1 MKGRLH
7 TRYAPVR
14 RFLPPKGLLPRLAC
28 VRPAASVHPEPGS
41 NSSSLKSLISYRLNW
56 LSLKQFKSSCA
67 VSLFLMNLSSFF
79 FAFSK
84 RVQIYNIFFNLQ
96 MFLKKFL
103 FFIFSLNLLRFS
115 KRVQNYNFFSKLPN
129 LFSIFFHLFFFASYI
144 PSHFAV
150 AKVILFYPIIQM
162 FYKLFLKYFILYWL
176 LDN

>member
-1 MKGRLH
+1 M
-7 TRYAPVR
+7 R
-14 RFLPPKGLLPRLAC
+14 RFLYPKILLPRLAC

-103 FFIFSLNLLRFS
+103 FFLFFSSNLLRFS

-129 LFSIFFHLFFFASYI
+129 LFSKFFSFLFSRLIYSLSFCGCKGNTFLSY
-144 PSHFAV
+144 
-150 AKVILFYPIIQM
+150 YPNV
-162 FYKLFLKYFILYWL
+162 L
-176 LDN
+176 

>member
-1 MKGRLH
+1 M
-7 TRYAPVR
+7 R
-14 RFLPPKGLLPRLAC
+14 RFLYPKILLPRLAC

-79 FAFSK
+79 SLSLSGCKFTTFFLISK
-84 RVQIYNIFFNLQ
+84 CFWKNFY
-96 MFLKKFL
+96 

-129 LFSIFFHLFFFASYI
+129 LFSKNFSFLFSRLIYSLSFCGCKGNTFLSY
-144 PSHFAV
+144 
-150 AKVILFYPIIQM
+150 YPNV
-162 FYKLFLKYFILYWL
+162 L
-176 LDN
+176 